1 LTGPVENLRQSN
13 GHLDP
18 DWQNR
23 SLPAVSQKSPQVIIF
38 FNGLTF
44 AFCPRAQVS
53 KSRRISGEVNLSIM
67 IEPTD
72 RDLIENITKEIIRDG
87 EKRLMLAV
95 LENATEDFQKYVLAT
110 DSRGK
115 QLFQDAEEWI
125 MDKDDPSFFS
135 FQSICDYLHLDP
147 SYMRHGFMRW
157 KAARLSRQESNCLKI
172 PNRRVG

>member
-1 LTGPVENLRQSN
+1 MENVGRLN

-18 DWQNR
+18 REENQ
-23 SLPAVSQKSPQVIIF
+23 SPPTVSQKSAQVIIF
-38 FNGLTF
+38 FHGLTF
-44 AFCPRAQVS
+44 AFLQ
-53 KSRRISGEVNLSIM
+53 SGFEIPSSCTEVNLSIM

-72 RDLIENITKEIIRDG
+72 SDLIENLTKEIIRDG

-110 DSRGK
+110 DPRGK

-125 MDKDDPSFFS
+125 MDTDDPSFFS
-135 FQSICDYLHLDP
+135 FQSICDHLHLDP
-147 SYMRHGFMRW
+147 GYLRHGFMRW
-157 KAARLSRQESNCLKI
+157 KTARLNRQVSNCMKI

>member
-1 LTGPVENLRQSN
+1 M
-13 GHLDP
+13 
-18 DWQNR
+18 
-23 SLPAVSQKSPQVIIF
+23 
-38 FNGLTF
+38 
-44 AFCPRAQVS
+44 
-53 KSRRISGEVNLSIM
+53 SIM

-72 RDLIENITKEIIRDG
+72 SDLIENLSKEIIRDG

-110 DSRGK
+110 DPRGK

-135 FQSICDYLHLDP
+135 FQSICDHLHLDA
-147 SYMRHGFMRW
+147 SYMRQGFMRW
-157 KAARLSRQESNCLKI
+157 KIARLSRLVSNCVKI